1 MVFVELVAEGNK
13 MLFVEL
19 LPGGNN
25 LHTLKYLI
33 CDSYGT
39 DYWSSKIALFMYF
52 RLNIESRC
60 PR

>member
-1 MVFVELVAEGNK
+1 MSYLVFFPFCQFFVKSRLYLVYKMVFVELVAEGNK

-33 CDSYGT
+33 CDS
-39 DYWSSKIALFMYF
+39 
-52 RLNIESRC
+52 
-60 PR
+60 

>member
-1 MVFVELVAEGNK
+1 MSYLVFFPFCRFFVKSHLYLVYKMVFVELVAEDNK

-33 CDSYGT
+33 CDS
-39 DYWSSKIALFMYF
+39 
-52 RLNIESRC
+52 
-60 PR
+60 